1 MWTLKQTTRSLIDG
15 FRLRCFARR
24 QRPDQHSHL
33 DGKAERDVAPGKGLE
48 LGLEYG
54 DRFISRMIQL
64 SQMPRTRSPR
74 DRSVFSMRP
83 VSARPA
89 YGL

>member
-1 MWTLKQTTRSLIDG
+1 MWILKQTTRSLIDRFG
-15 FRLRCFARR
+15 FGRSGRR
-24 QRPDQHSHL
+24 QQADQDSRSAL
-33 DGKAERDVAPGKGLE
+33 RSERDERPE

-54 DRFISRMIQL
+54 DNFISRMIQL

-74 DRSVFSMRP
+74 DRATFSVRP
-83 VSARPA
+83 LSARPA

>member
-1 MWTLKQTTRSLIDG
+1 MWILKQTTRSLIDRFG
-15 FRLRCFARR
+15 FGRFGRRQQADQDSRSARR
-24 QRPDQHSHL
+24 IEGDEGP
-33 DGKAERDVAPGKGLE
+33 E
-48 LGLEYG
+48 LGLEVNPEYG
-54 DRFISRMIQL
+54 DNFISRMIQL

-74 DRSVFSMRP
+74 DRGTFSVRP